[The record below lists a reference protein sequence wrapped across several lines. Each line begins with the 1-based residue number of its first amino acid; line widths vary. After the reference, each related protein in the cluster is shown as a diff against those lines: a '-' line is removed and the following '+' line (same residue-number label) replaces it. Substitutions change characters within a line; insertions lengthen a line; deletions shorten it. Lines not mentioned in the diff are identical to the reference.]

1 MLYEAIII
9 FRGGDGSMVNNGN
22 LMSEQD
28 SNKEGKSTSLTESAP
43 AQPAPGKEEALGFK
57 ELYEQSLQNVQLG
70 AVVTGKVVQINA
82 DTVMVDVGWKTEGYI
97 PAKELRDDE
106 GNISLA
112 VGDEIEILVDRR
124 DGDGNL
130 VLSRDKAA
138 KIKVWDDVKVACEQ
152 NTAIKGIV
160 LERVKGGLS
169 VDIGIPAFLP
179 GSQVDIRPVRDLD
192 RFVGQTLVF
201 NVLKYDRKR
210 NNVVLSRR
218 SILEYERESEK
229 RETLE
234 RLEEGK
240 IVEGTIK
247 NITDYGIFIDLG
259 GIDGLLHVTDISWG
273 RITRPAD
280 NFSKGDRIQVKVLSF
295 DREKERVALGLRQLI
310 NNPWE
315 TIAERYPVGTIIT
328 GRVVNVTDYGVFV
341 ELEQGV
347 EGLIHI
353 SEMFW
358 TREIKHPSK
367 VLNVS
372 DQIHV
377 MILEVNPGAKRI
389 SLGLKQTTQNP
400 WETLKEKY
408 PEGTVVKGVIRNITN
423 FGIFVGIED
432 GIDGLIHMSDISWR
446 HRVKHPSEHFKKGQ
460 EIEAM
465 VLNIDVENEKFSLG
479 IKQIEKNPWESLDQ
493 KYQPGTVVTGK
504 VTNLTDFGIFIE
516 LEEGIEGLVHISEL
530 SQKRVKLSSDLFAVG
545 DMVSAVI
552 KNIDL
557 KNRKIRLSIKELE
570 APSAEEGPSVNS
582 YLNNRENVGSN
593 LGKALADVKIVD
605 VKGS

>member
-1 MLYEAIII
+1 
-9 FRGGDGSMVNNGN
+9 MVNNGN

-28 SNKEGKSTSLTESAP
+28 SNKEEKSEALMETTPGQAAS
-43 AQPAPGKEEALGFK
+43 GKEDALGFK

-70 AVVTGKVVQINA
+70 AVVTGKVIQINA

-97 PAKELRDDE
+97 PARELKNDE
-106 GNISLA
+106 GNLSIA

-138 KIKVWDDVKVACEQ
+138 KIKIWDDVKKACEQ
-152 NTAIKGIV
+152 NTPIKGTV

-192 RFVGQTLVF
+192 RFVGQTMMF

-218 SILEYERESEK
+218 SILEHEREAEK

-240 IVEGTIK
+240 IVEGIIK

-259 GIDGLLHVTDISWG
+259 GVDGLLHVTDISWG

-280 NFSKGDRIQVKVLSF
+280 NFSRGDRIQVKVISF
-295 DREKERVALGLRQLI
+295 DREKERVALGLKQLI

-315 TIAERYPVGTIIT
+315 TIVERYPT
-328 GRVVNVTDYGVFV
+328 GAIVAGQVVNVTDYGVFV

-367 VLNVS
+367 VLSVG
-372 DQIHV
+372 DQINV

-423 FGIFVGIED
+423 FGIFVGIEE

-479 IKQIEKNPWESLDQ
+479 IKQIEKNPWEDLDR

-504 VTNLTDFGIFIE
+504 VTNLTDFGVFVE
-516 LEEGIEGLVHISEL
+516 LEEGIEGLVHISEI
-530 SQKRVKLSSDLFAVG
+530 SQKRVKSSSDLFVVG
-545 DMVSAVI
+545 DTVSAII
-552 KNIDL
+552 KNLDL
-557 KNRKIRLSIKELE
+557 KNRKIRLSVKDLE
-570 APSAEEGPSVNS
+570 VPSAEEGTSASS
-582 YLNNRENVGSN
+582 YLNNREHVGSN
-593 LGKALADVKIVD
+593 LGKALADIKIAD
-605 VKGS
+605 IKGS